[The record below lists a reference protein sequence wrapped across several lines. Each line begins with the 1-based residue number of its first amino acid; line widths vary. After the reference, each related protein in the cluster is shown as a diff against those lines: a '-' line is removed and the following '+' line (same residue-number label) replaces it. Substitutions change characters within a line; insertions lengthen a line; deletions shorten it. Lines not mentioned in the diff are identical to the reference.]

1 MSQGSH
7 SMQTVPAL
15 SAAEAG
21 QLRALA
27 EAQRQRPGPL
37 LEILHAIQVRFGYVP
52 AEAVPMLADVLN
64 LSRAEVHGT
73 LTFYPYYRST
83 PPGRHTLRLCR
94 AEACQAMRG
103 RELEQHVK
111 ARLGIDFHETSADGA
126 ISLEPVFCLGNC
138 ACAPAAMLDETLH
151 GRLTPA
157 LIDAVIASAGGQTP

>member
-1 MSQGSH
+1 MSQGSQ
-7 SMQTVPAL
+7 SMQSVPAL
-15 SAAEAG
+15 SVAEAG

-27 EAQRQRPGPL
+27 EAQRGRPGPL
-37 LEILHAIQVRFGYVP
+37 LEILHAIQSRFGYVP
-52 AEAVPMLADVLN
+52 VEAVPILADVLN

-73 LTFYPYYRST
+73 LSFYPFFRSS

-94 AEACQAMRG
+94 AEACQALRG

-111 ARLGIDFHETSADGA
+111 ARLGIEFHQTSPDGA

-157 LIDAVIASAGGQTP
+157 LIDALIASATGKAP